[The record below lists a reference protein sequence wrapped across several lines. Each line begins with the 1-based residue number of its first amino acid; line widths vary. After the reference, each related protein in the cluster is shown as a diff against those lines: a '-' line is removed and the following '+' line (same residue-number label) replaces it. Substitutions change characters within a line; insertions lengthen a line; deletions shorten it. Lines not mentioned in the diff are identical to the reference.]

1 MKAPPVLPPNAQPS
15 RIPRQLAIVAL
26 CLLIPINAL
35 TLVCS
40 VGIAL
45 ATDKLSAVA
54 FGSVIFVLIPIAMW
68 ISSLAVPAVGFHQ
81 DRVWPWFVVALGF
94 APFPLTGLVCLAVRL
109 LRMFAPV

>member
-1 MKAPPVLPPNAQPS
+1 MKAPPEISLNAQPS
-15 RIPRQLAIVAL
+15 RIPLQLAIVAL

-45 ATDKLSAVA
+45 ATEKVSFVS
-54 FGSVIFVLIPIAMW
+54 FVSVIFVLIPIAMC
-68 ISSLAVPAVGFHQ
+68 ISSLAVPAVGFHR

-94 APFPLTGLVCLAVRL
+94 APFPLTCLVGLVVRL
-109 LRMFAPV
+109 LRMFAAL